1 MIIFP
6 VDKHNYWKKRINI
19 GVKTN
24 QKQRNGTFLNG
35 LME

>member
-6 VDKHNYWKKRINI
+6 VDKHNYWEKKRINL

-35 LME
+35 L